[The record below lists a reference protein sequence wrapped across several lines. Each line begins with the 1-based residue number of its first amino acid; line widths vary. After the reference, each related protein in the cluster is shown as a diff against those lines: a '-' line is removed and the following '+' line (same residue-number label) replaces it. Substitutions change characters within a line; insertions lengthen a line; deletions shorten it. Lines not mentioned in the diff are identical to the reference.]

1 MKFNINKLFTVII
14 AVLIPFIILMGGV
27 RLIMTPT
34 FPVVEYGRAGFP
46 EDPYGLDRVER
57 EKWSAFSIKYLT
69 NDKGIEYLG
78 NLQDFSGQKI
88 FRAEELTH
96 MEDVK
101 RVVKGS
107 LFIWYVACGIVIGL
121 SVWLLVQKAW
131 REFRLGYRSGAWI
144 TLGLMA
150 AMIIYLVIS
159 FDRLFD
165 QFHRI
170 FFTEGSWLFYPTDT
184 LIRLFPLDFW
194 RDAFLFVGGFTL
206 LVSVLLLILTRPK
219 KHPKPTVTPADQSIV
234 G

>member
-14 AVLIPFIILMGGV
+14 AVLLPFIILMGGV
-27 RLIMTPT
+27 RLIMTPA
-34 FPVVEYGRAGFP
+34 FAQAEYGRAGFP
-46 EDPYGLDRVER
+46 EDPYGFDRVDR

-69 NDKGIEYLG
+69 NDKGIEYLA
-78 NLQDFSGQKI
+78 NLQDFSGNKI

-107 LFIWYVACGIVIGL
+107 FFIWYVACGIAFGL
-121 SVWLLVQKAW
+121 SVWLMVQKAW

-150 AMIIYLVIS
+150 AMIIYLAIN
-159 FDRLFD
+159 FNQLFD
-165 QFHRI
+165 EFHRI
-170 FFTEGSWLFYPTDT
+170 FFTEGTWLFYPTDT

-194 RDAFLFVGGFTL
+194 RDAFLLVGGFTL
-206 LVSVLLLILTRPK
+206 LIAVLLLIFTKPK
-219 KHPKPTVTPADQSIV
+219 KELKTTIAPADKSIA

>member
-1 MKFNINKLFTVII
+1 MKFNINKLFAMLI
-14 AVLIPFIILMGGV
+14 AILIPFIILMGGI

-34 FPVVEYGRAGFP
+34 FPALEYQRAGFP
-46 EDPYGLDRVER
+46 EDPYGFNLADRT
-57 EKWSAFSIKYLT
+57 KWSAFAVNYLT
-69 NDKGIEYLG
+69 NEEGIDYLG
-78 NLQDFSGQKI
+78 DLQDAAGNTLYRS
-88 FRAEELTH
+88 EELSH

-107 LFIWYVACGIVIGL
+107 LFIWYVAAGIVFGL

-131 REFRLGYRSGAWI
+131 REFRLAYRAGAWI

-150 AMIIYLVIS
+150 AMIGYVAIN
-159 FDRLFD
+159 FNRLFD

-170 FFTEGSWLFYPTDT
+170 FFSEGSWLFYPTDT

-194 RDAFLFVGGFTL
+194 RDGFLLVGGFTL
-206 LVSVLLLILTRPK
+206 LVAVVLLILTRQK
-219 KHPKPTVTPADQSIV
+219 RQLKPITAPIV

>member
-1 MKFNINKLFTVII
+1 MKFNINKFFTVVI
-14 AVLIPFIILMGGV
+14 ALLIPFIILMGGV
-27 RLIMTPT
+27 HLIMTPT
-34 FPVVEYGRAGFP
+34 FAVAEYSRVGFP
-46 EDPYGLDRVER
+46 EDPYGFDRVDR
-57 EKWSAFSIKYLT
+57 EKWSAYSIKYLT
-69 NDKGIEYLG
+69 NDKEIDYLAD
-78 NLQDFSGQKI
+78 LQDFSGNKI
-88 FRAEELTH
+88 FRAEELLH

-107 LFIWYVACGIVIGL
+107 FFMWYIAIGIMFGL

-131 REFRLGYRSGAWI
+131 HEFRLGYRLGAWI

-150 AMIIYLVIS
+150 AMIIYLAIS

-184 LIRLFPLDFW
+184 LIRLFPLEFW
-194 RDAFLFVGGFTL
+194 RDAFLIVGGFTL
-206 LVSVLLLILTRPK
+206 LVAFLLLVITRSR
-219 KHPKPTVTPADQSIV
+219 KHPKHSALGGDPIV

>member
-14 AVLIPFIILMGGV
+14 AVLFPFIILMGGI
-27 RLIMTPT
+27 RLIMTPA
-34 FPVVEYGRAGFP
+34 FPVMEYKRAGFP
-46 EDPYGLDRVER
+46 EDPYGFDQVDR
-57 EKWSAFSIKYLT
+57 EKWSAFAVKYLT
-69 NDKGIEYLG
+69 NSKEIDYLG
-78 NLQDFSGQKI
+78 NLQDFSGNKI

-107 LFIWYVACGIVIGL
+107 FFIWYVAVGIVFGL
-121 SVWLLVQKAW
+121 TIWLLVQKAW
-131 REFRLGYRSGAWI
+131 HEFRLGYRSGAWI
-144 TLGLMA
+144 TLGLMV
-150 AMIIYLVIS
+150 AMIAYVAIN

-170 FFTEGSWLFYPTDT
+170 FFTEGTWLFYPTDT
-184 LIRLFPLDFW
+184 LIRLFPLDLW

-206 LVSVLLLILTRPK
+206 LVAVLLLIVTRRK
-219 KHPKPTVTPADQSIV
+219 KHPNPASVPSDYPTV